1 MRATDIKHEASPQTW
16 GSGGDDAFMV
26 ALMAVSWAGQAS
38 GGGGG
43 GEAAGGGTGGGEGRG
58 GGGGG

>member
-1 MRATDIKHEASPQTW
+1 LRAESENKKDISLAHVRATDIKHEASPQTW

-43 GEAAGGGTGGGEGRG
+43 G
-58 GGGGG
+58 